1 MEVTGLVLSVAAT
14 AKLLTEIC
22 EIGESFIHSIKH
34 WNDDARIL
42 ALRMSAE
49 MEQTLAISNLL
60 CGADVLLLARQA
72 NERQPASPLPLYD
85 RLNYRSKSNVTD
97 IIQEFHNILS
107 LRYQG
112 LEAAYSLGSGNQTQ
126 QNRFQVS
133 WILWGKRKV
142 KAVVDECQAWN
153 ERLFAIVRIHILLP
167 SILDTE
173 AAAIRSL
180 TELKRNRDIRR
191 LRLNDDLDMALV
203 SLDSDQNWGSL
214 EILDGIRLKEEA
226 DSLENIKCGDISGQ
240 EVVVDFKYFETSAA
254 PSATGCD
261 NLFRAEP
268 SPEILN
274 RLRQLAA
281 LLHLQHSMR
290 SRLLP
295 CRGYYRDPQVPRFG
309 FVFDTPPGRPNKPK
323 SLRVLLPDR
332 SQPNSPALEDRLGL
346 ALMIAVALFEFHDAG
361 WVHKSFRSSNIIFF
375 PEDDSTESFIS
386 EAWLV
391 GFDYARES
399 QGFSEKIRT
408 IDTSKDI
415 YRHPDTWGEPT
426 GKFQKIHD
434 LYSLG
439 IVLLEIGLWKPVS
452 AIEKYGFRRST
463 FDEREDVKKLFVAKA
478 KGTLPFMIGKQYS
491 EVVSKCLTGQFA
503 LEGANDEA
511 STQEAY
517 RDQVSSSRPLYLQGM
532 TPYRLSRCFGN
543 SMTVSM
549 P

>member
-1 MEVTGLVLSVAAT
+1 MEAAGLVLSVAAT

-22 EIGESFIHSIKH
+22 EIGESFIHSIKN

-60 CGADVLLLARQA
+60 CGTDPLPLARQV
-72 NERQPASPLPLYD
+72 NERQPTSPLPLYD
-85 RLNYRSKSNVTD
+85 RLNDRSKSNVTA
-97 IIQEFHNILS
+97 IIQEFHSILRF
-107 LRYQG
+107 RYQG
-112 LEAAYSLGSGNQTQ
+112 LEAAYSLGSGNQTP

-142 KAVVDECQAWN
+142 KAIADECQAWN

-173 AAAIRSL
+173 SATIRSL
-180 TELKRNRDIRR
+180 SELKRNRDIRR
-191 LRLNDDLDMALV
+191 LRLDDDLDIAII
-203 SLDSDQNWGSL
+203 SLDIDQNWESL
-214 EILDGIRLKEEA
+214 EIADRIRFEGEA
-226 DSLENIKCGDISGQ
+226 NPLENIKCGNISGQ
-240 EVVVDFKYFETSAA
+240 QVIVDFKYFETSAA
-254 PSATGCD
+254 SSAAGCG
-261 NLFRAEP
+261 NLFRVEP

-274 RLRQLAA
+274 RLRQLAV
-281 LLHLQHSMR
+281 LLHLRHSMK

-309 FVFDTPPGRPNKPK
+309 FVFDAPNGRPNKPK

-332 SQPNSPALEDRLGL
+332 SQPNSPALEDRIGL
-346 ALMIAVALFEFHDAG
+346 ALTIAVALFEFHGAG

-375 PEDDSTESFIS
+375 PEGDSTETFIT

-399 QGFSEKIRT
+399 EGFSEKIRT
-408 IDTSKDI
+408 IDTSKDV

-434 LYSLG
+434 IYSLG

-452 AIEKYGFRRST
+452 ALEKYGFRRTT
-463 FDEREDVKKLFVAKA
+463 FDEREDVRKLFVAKA
-478 KGTLPFMIGKQYS
+478 KDTLPFMMGKQYS
-491 EVVSKCLTGQFA
+491 EAVSKCPTGQFA

-517 RDQVSSSRPLYLQGM
+517 RDQIVEVLRKLN
-532 TPYRLSRCFGN
+532 N
-543 SMTVSM
+543 SAIAQTDY
-549 P
+549 